1 MKAMSLR
8 GFVSVGDWGGLMS
21 EFPDAWKTRCR
32 EWTEVLD
39 ADGVVIAM
47 FVTKNWQGSTWNG

>member
-1 MKAMSLR
+1 MTA
-8 GFVSVGDWGGLMS
+8 D
-21 EFPDAWKTRCR
+21 DAWTLRPV

-47 FVTKNWQGSTWNG
+47 FRDEELAGEYLEWMNG

>member
-1 MKAMSLR
+1 
-8 GFVSVGDWGGLMS
+8 MS
-21 EFPDAWKTRCR
+21 EFPSDAWKTRCC

-47 FVTKNWQGSTWNG
+47 FRDEELAGEYLEWMNA

>member
-1 MKAMSLR
+1 
-8 GFVSVGDWGGLMS
+8 MS
-21 EFPDAWKTRCR
+21 EFPSDAWKTRPG

-47 FVTKNWQGSTWNG
+47 FRDEELADEYLEWMNG

>member
-1 MKAMSLR
+1 
-8 GFVSVGDWGGLMS
+8 MS
-21 EFPDAWKTRCR
+21 EYPSAPDEWAWTLRTNG

-47 FVTKNWQGSTWNG
+47 FRDEHLAEDYVEWMNG